1 MPPRCLSRFEA
12 LGDGLGE
19 VLDEVAQ
26 APAGLLRACEHALN
40 VQAGAEPHHVHRLG
54 GVELVKAAGSAHG
67 VAATLSACGRQA
79 VVAPQHNGSISPND
93 AMKTRFANEQPDNP
107 LLNVSW
113 AKTRWTKPTDI

>member
-67 VAATLSACGRQA
+67 VAATPSACGRSSA
-79 VVAPQHNGSISPND
+79 PSVASYWSFLESHAASLHS
-93 AMKTRFANEQPDNP
+93 
-107 LLNVSW
+107 
-113 AKTRWTKPTDI
+113 